1 MYTAVGE
8 KTRTMTTTVVG
19 VGDLSVLSKNCVRIT
34 KFYKKFIQLIK
45 PS

>member
-19 VGDLSVLSKNCVRIT
+19 VGDLLCET
-34 KFYKKFIQLIK
+34 KIVWE
-45 PS
+45 